1 MDDFN
6 QKHDPYAAFRYN
18 SYRIYVFGWVI
29 ALMGIR
35 IQTVAIGWEMY
46 QRTGEALSLGLVGLA
61 QAAPTMLFALPAGY
75 LADTYNRRTLMILSL
90 WAMTATSLGLAI
102 FSYLQGSVLMM
113 YILLFLDTTA
123 VMLGRPARVALLPQ
137 LLPAHI
143 FPNAV
148 TWNMSIQHMA
158 AVIGPAVGGFI
169 VAFNVPSAYLIC
181 AMSSLIFIVML
192 GRLELVSPPLKRAG
206 QASLQSLLA
215 GIGFVWKARLILTVI
230 SLDLFAVL
238 LGGAVYLLPIFAKDI
253 LQVGATGFGWLQA
266 APAAGA
272 FCMALTLAYLPP
284 MKHAGRNLLLA
295 VAGFGVAT
303 IIFGLSTSFWLSFAM
318 LFLTGVFDNVSMVI
332 RHTLMQLLTPDQM
345 RGRVSAVTTIFIGAS
360 NELGGFESGL
370 VAHWFGPV
378 VSVVSG
384 GIGTLIVVLTTALAA
399 PQLRRFGALHEA
411 KPIELADEK
420 TAVASTEA

>member
-1 MDDFN
+1 
-6 QKHDPYAAFRYN
+6 
-18 SYRIYVFGWVI
+18 
-29 ALMGIR
+29 MGIR

-46 QRTGEALSLGLVGLA
+46 QRTGEALSLGLVGLTLA
-61 QAAPTMLFALPAGY
+61 LPTMLFALPAGY
-75 LADTYNRRTLMILSL
+75 LADRYNRRTLMVLSL

-102 FSYLQGSVLMM
+102 FSYLEGSVLMM
-113 YILLFLDTTA
+113 YILLFLDASA

-148 TWNMSIQHMA
+148 TWNMSIQHIA
-158 AVIGPAVGGFI
+158 SVIGPAMGGFI

-181 AMSSLIFIVML
+181 ALSSLVFIVML
-192 GRLELVSPPLKRAG
+192 SQLELVSPPLKRVS

-238 LGGAVYLLPIFAKDI
+238 LGGAVYLLPIFASDI

-284 MKHAGRNLLLA
+284 MKHAGRNLLLS
-295 VAGFGVAT
+295 VAGFGLAT
-303 IIFGLSTSFWLSFAM
+303 IIFGLSTSFWLSFVM

-345 RGRVSAVTTIFIGAS
+345 RGRVSAVTSIFVGAS
-360 NELGGFESGL
+360 NELGGLESGL

-384 GIGTLIVVLTTALAA
+384 GIGTVIVVLTTALVA

-420 TAVASTEA
+420 AAVASTEA